1 MPTRSSRSLH
11 ADLAV
16 RRRGTQSGRLQLLA
30 RLEAFCAQA
39 PHNRQLASLRAE
51 ALAVAG
57 RFSEG
62 RALCERELKAAER
75 AGGDEAS
82 LWLYTLGRLLYDQ
95 SELEEASEKLK
106 EALGRPGAPPAC
118 KPLLRHAQR
127 LETERTAGNNAFKR
141 GDWAGAVDAYTRAL
155 QVDAGHARFN
165 ALLYYN
171 RAAAH
176 AKKGLLSQAIA
187 DCSASIALDG
197 AYAKAYLRRGELRQ
211 QCGDAPRAQE
221 DYSSAQRLDRGAV
234 GLEAARRL
242 HELRS
247 GAGSSRG
254 HAGGGAHAG
263 GGGGAAAAAAAA

>member
-1 MPTRSSRSLH
+1 MDHGGLDVVRFREGLAANGASASATAGGESGFGGGKYMPLAVSGARHPSGDPVSSELNPMSQKAV
-11 ADLAV
+11 ADLV
-16 RRRGTQSGRLQLLA
+16 
-30 RLEAFCAQA
+30 
-39 PHNRQLASLRAE
+39 
-51 ALAVAG
+51 
-57 RFSEG
+57 
-62 RALCERELKAAER
+62 AAEH

-165 ALLYYN
+165 ALLYCN

-211 QCGDAPRAQE
+211 QCGDAPRA
-221 DYSSAQRLDRGAV
+221 SSIETLITSLDSRARPCSSK
-234 GLEAARRL
+234 LESIFSFCNSFWSAS
-242 HELRS
+242 RS
-247 GAGSSRG
+247 SGFDASSSSKWSP
-254 HAGGGAHAG
+254 A
-263 GGGGAAAAAAAA
+263 